1 MFVSEREM
9 QDTFVSLLK
18 ERKTCGLIFEE
29 VGNRNFFFRT
39 DVVEYK
45 SSLEIIGY
53 ELKLSNFKKVIEQ
66 SIKTL
71 SLYDKSYIVI
81 PDTSKCYEKLILIL
95 NNHKEKEK
103 LENIG
108 IMVLNKEKYKVVKS
122 AGKKSVRNYND
133 KYVSTL
139 IQDLIIRGYHKNGKN
154 SCKSYK

>member
-1 MFVSEREM
+1 MFNSEREM

-45 SSLEIIGY
+45 NRNNIIGY
-53 ELKLSNFKKVIEQ
+53 ELKLDDFKKVIEQ

-71 SLYDKSYIVI
+71 ELFDKSYIVI
-81 PDTSKCYEKLILIL
+81 PDVSKCYEKLMLIL

-103 LENIG
+103 IKNIG
-108 IMVLNKEKYKVVKS
+108 IIILNKEKYKVIKS
-122 AGKKSVRNYND
+122 ANNSTRNYNN
-133 KYVSTL
+133 KYTSTL
-139 IQDLIIRGYHKNGKN
+139 VQDLIIRGYHKAGENNCKN
-154 SCKSYK
+154 YK